1 MIYEIC
7 TQVKQT
13 NNLCASAATINRI
26 LYVEVTLVSV
36 IYTRTQNLKS
46 PNGLLSQCFAIEAKT
61 CAVLWEVSF
70 SYFINYKMLFKF
82 IMNLQP
88 TNILFWPFNC

>member
-26 LYVEVTLVSV
+26 LYVEVTLASAV
-36 IYTRTQNLKS
+36 IYTRTTLSLQG
-46 PNGLLSQCFAIEAKT
+46 PPEPVFLLLRPRHVQYF
-61 CAVLWEVSF
+61 LEVSF